1 MNEGSRIWTSSV
13 VARSGALGASSAFPR
28 TRPSY
33 PSLTIHVSHPL
44 YDFVHIAYSS
54 HGGKRGGGDVL
65 ENACFDDG
73 AHDGVHAGAVAS
85 RGENC
90 EFHCEV
96 LICVPSQDTGEGYI
110 LIGGETGVG
119 VGNYGIS
126 RTCSVG
132 RVIR

>member
-1 MNEGSRIWTSSV
+1 MGKK
-13 VARSGALGASSAFPR
+13 
-28 TRPSY
+28 
-33 PSLTIHVSHPL
+33 
-44 YDFVHIAYSS
+44 
-54 HGGKRGGGDVL
+54 KRGSDVL

-73 AHDGVHAGAVAS
+73 AHDGVHASAVAS

-96 LICVPSQDTGEGYI
+96 LICVPSQDTREGYI
-110 LIGGETGVG
+110 LIGGETSVG

-126 RTCSVG
+126 RASSVG

>member
-1 MNEGSRIWTSSV
+1 M
-13 VARSGALGASSAFPR
+13 
-28 TRPSY
+28 
-33 PSLTIHVSHPL
+33 
-44 YDFVHIAYSS
+44 
-54 HGGKRGGGDVL
+54 GKKRRGDVL

-73 AHDGVHAGAVAS
+73 THDGVHAGAVAS

-96 LICVPSQDTGEGYI
+96 LIRAPLQDTCEAI
-110 LIGGETGVG
+110 LIGGETSVG

-126 RTCSVG
+126 IACSVG

>member
-44 YDFVHIAYSS
+44 YDFVQIILPM
-54 HGGKRGGGDVL
+54 GKKKSDVL
-65 ENACFDDG
+65 ENACFDHG
-73 AHDGVHAGAVAS
+73 ADDGVHAGAVAS

-96 LICVPSQDTGEGYI
+96 LICVPSQDTREGYI
-110 LIGGETGVG
+110 LIGGETSVG